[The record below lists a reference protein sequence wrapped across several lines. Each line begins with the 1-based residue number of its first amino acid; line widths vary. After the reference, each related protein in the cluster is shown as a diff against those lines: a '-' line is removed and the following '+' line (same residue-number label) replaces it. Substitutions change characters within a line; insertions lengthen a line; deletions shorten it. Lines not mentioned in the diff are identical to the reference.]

1 MFEFAQ
7 CNQKRSFLLAPLFA
21 RIPFHLALRRISFFN
36 PPSLPASLTSSLGS
50 SHIHFTTATKMVAY
64 ELKSQGSVTAH
75 AEGPTSV
82 QDRDNLQLQRLG
94 KKPVLKVCDRISTL

>member
-1 MFEFAQ
+1 
-7 CNQKRSFLLAPLFA
+7 
-21 RIPFHLALRRISFFN
+21 
-36 PPSLPASLTSSLGS
+36 
-50 SHIHFTTATKMVAY
+50 MVAY